1 LFFSAQANECAE
13 SPKYDTK
20 KSASA
25 LSSVWER
32 GARGMHR
39 GYLFAVLLFACQA
52 SAWAGPSPDTGKNA
66 ASATSVT
73 KSPGERAVQTDPVIA
88 LIRSKLAGRGLSSN
102 ADPADIAALQAFYG
116 NSSAARL
123 WITDMG
129 LSARAQTALFEIER
143 ANDWGLDAAA
153 FELPPAMD
161 LPTSLDEEA
170 TAEIKLDLAIL
181 KYARFARGGRLN
193 PRELSGLF
201 DQAPTLRDPRIVLR
215 EIASARAPDAYLQS
229 LHPKHEPFVRLR
241 HALLKMRDGAGGNST
256 DINRIIINMERWRW
270 MPDELGP
277 LYVWSNTPEFM
288 LYVVK
293 DGKTIFAD
301 KTQVGTADDPTPV
314 FSADMTTIVFNPEW
328 IAPSSVLV
336 KSLLPR
342 LRKQNYS
349 ILDKYAFSVSYQG
362 NPVNPTKIDWTRV
375 NIRDYTFTQKPG
387 PKSNLG
393 KVKFLLPNRHDVLLH
408 DTFAAR
414 RKVFQQSMRAI
425 GYGCVRMERA
435 DRFAEVLLA
444 EDKGWSASEVNELWE
459 HGVNSPVALDRKIPV
474 HLTYFTAVVDD
485 TGKVSRFADLYGLD
499 KKLAMALFRN
509 ATAPAKPSSEIKKP
523 REEAG
528 APAPPAQKSGINMD
542 AASNA
547 QIVAATWYGNEF
559 RGSRTASGEV
569 FNPEGLTAAH
579 KSLPFGT
586 CLVVGNPRTGRSVI
600 VRVNDRGPFTEG
612 MTLDLSAGAARVI
625 GMHSTQKVSMK
636 RC

>member
-1 LFFSAQANECAE
+1 
-13 SPKYDTK
+13 
-20 KSASA
+20 
-25 LSSVWER
+25 VRR
-32 GARGMHR
+32 GFLA
-39 GYLFAVLLFACQA
+39 AVLLFACQA
-52 SAWAGPSPDTGKNA
+52 HAWAGPFRAIPQHA
-66 ASATSVT
+66 AFAVANPAGEHATA
-73 KSPGERAVQTDPVIA
+73 PAVIDR
-88 LIRSKLAGRGLSSN
+88 IRSKLKDPSLRSN
-102 ADPADIAALQAFYG
+102 ADSADLAALEAFYG
-116 NSSAARL
+116 SSSAAPL

-129 LSARAQTALFEIER
+129 LSARGQSALFEIER
-143 ANDWGLDAAA
+143 ADDWGLDAAA
-153 FELPPAMD
+153 FELPPAGD
-161 LPTSLDEEA
+161 LPPGPDDEAA
-170 TAEIKLDLAIL
+170 TEIRLDLAIL

-193 PRELSGLF
+193 PRELSAVF
-201 DQAPTLRDPRIVLR
+201 DQAPPLRDPKTVLM
-215 EIASARAPDAYLQS
+215 EITAARSPDAYLQS
-229 LHPKHEPFVRLR
+229 LHPKHEQFVRLR
-241 HALLKMRDGAGGNST
+241 EALLRMRGEGSDAVKTGDQL
-256 DINRIIINMERWRW
+256 DIRRRIIMNMERWRW
-270 MPDELGP
+270 MPADLGP

-293 DGKTIFAD
+293 DGKAIFAD
-301 KTQVGTADDPTPV
+301 KTQVGTATDPTPA
-314 FSADMTTIVFNPEW
+314 FSAEMTTIVFNPEW
-328 IAPSSVLV
+328 TAPASVLV

-342 LRKQNYS
+342 LRKGNYS

-375 NIRDYTFTQKPG
+375 NIRDFTFTQKPG

-393 KVKFLLPNRHDVLLH
+393 KVKFVLPNHHDVLLH
-408 DTFAAR
+408 DTFDAR
-414 RKVFQQSMRAI
+414 RKVFQQPMRAI
-425 GYGCVRMERA
+425 GYGCVRMENPH
-435 DRFAEVLLA
+435 RFAEVLLS

-474 HLTYFTAVVDD
+474 HLTYFTAVADD
-485 TGKVSRFADLYGLD
+485 RGKVSRFADLYGLD

-569 FNPEGLTAAH
+569 FNPDGLTVAH

-586 CLVVGNPRTGRSVI
+586 CLLVGNPRTGKSIV

-612 MTLDLSAGAARVI
+612 MTLDLSAGAARAI
-625 GMHSTQKVSMK
+625 GMRSTQKVSMK
-636 RC
+636 HC

>member
-73 KSPGERAVQTDPVIA
+73 KSPGERAVQTDPVIP

-201 DQAPTLRDPRIVLR
+201 DQAPTLRDPRIVLM

-229 LHPKHEPFVRLR
+229 LHPKHEQFVRLR

-425 GYGCVRMERA
+425 GYGCVRMERP

-499 KKLAMALFRN
+499 KKLAMALFRS

>member
-73 KSPGERAVQTDPVIA
+73 KSPGERAVQTDPVIP

-499 KKLAMALFRN
+499 KKLAMALFRS

>member
-1 LFFSAQANECAE
+1 
-13 SPKYDTK
+13 
-20 KSASA
+20 
-25 LSSVWER
+25 
-32 GARGMHR
+32 MHR
-39 GYLFAVLLFACQA
+39 GYLFAILLFACQA
-52 SAWAGPSPDTGKNA
+52 SAWAGPSPDTGENA

-161 LPTSLDEEA
+161 LPTRLDEEA

-193 PRELSGLF
+193 PPELSGLF
-201 DQAPTLRDPRIVLR
+201 DQAPTLRDPRIVLM

-229 LHPKHEPFVRLR
+229 LHPKHEQFVRLR
-241 HALLKMRDGAGGNST
+241 HALLKMRDGAGGDST

-349 ILDKYAFSVSYQG
+349 ILDKYAFLVSYQG

-425 GYGCVRMERA
+425 GYGCVRMERP

-459 HGVNSPVALDRKIPV
+459 HSVNSPVALDRKIPV

-499 KKLAMALFRN
+499 KKLAMALFRS

>member
-1 LFFSAQANECAE
+1 MFFSAQANECAE

-73 KSPGERAVQTDPVIA
+73 KSPGERAVQTDPVIP

>member
-39 GYLFAVLLFACQA
+39 GYLFAILLFACQA
-52 SAWAGPSPDTGKNA
+52 SAWAGPSPDTGENA

-88 LIRSKLAGRGLSSN
+88 LIRSKLAGRDLSSN

-425 GYGCVRMERA
+425 GYGCVRMERP